1 MQLRI
6 CLAIDR
12 LDLQEALK
20 AESTMFLH
28 DQLNLSYHPCCSS
41 MTMDSLL
48 SVLHKSLAVP

>member
-28 DQLNLSYHPCCSS
+28 DQLNLSYHPCR
-41 MTMDSLL
+41 DSDP
-48 SVLHKSLAVP
+48 SLREHVARILQ